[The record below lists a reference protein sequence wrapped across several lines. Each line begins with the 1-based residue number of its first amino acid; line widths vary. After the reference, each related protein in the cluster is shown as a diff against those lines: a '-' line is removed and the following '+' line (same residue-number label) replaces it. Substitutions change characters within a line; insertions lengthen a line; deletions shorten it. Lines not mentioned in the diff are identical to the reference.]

1 MLKGII
7 GRKLGMTQVFGE
19 GGNVVP
25 ITVVEA
31 GPCAIV
37 QIKTSEKEGYNALQ
51 LGFTKKKPHRVNRPL
66 AGHFQKSGAGP
77 FYVIKEFPVDE
88 IGEYT
93 VGQEITLENF
103 KVGDYVD
110 VTGTSKG
117 RGFTG
122 VIKRH
127 GFSGFPAS
135 HGTHEHF
142 RHGGSIGSSA
152 TPARTFK
159 GVKMPGHFGNSR
171 VTVQNLT
178 IVDIKPE
185 QNLLLIK
192 GAVPGAT
199 NSIVII
205 KEAKKRKASNETP
218 SQTQEAVQKDT
229 PSQEKETAQKDKPS
243 QAQDTAQNEMPSQE
257 QDAAQKETPS
267 QEQETAQEDKD

>member
-7 GRKLGMTQVFGE
+7 GKKLGMTQVFGE

-25 ITVVEA
+25 ITVIEA

-37 QIKTSEKEGYNALQ
+37 QIKTREKEGYNALQ
-51 LGFTKKKPHRVNRPL
+51 LGFTNKKPHRVNRPL
-66 AGHFQKSGAGP
+66 TGHFHKSGTGP
-77 FYVIKEFPVDE
+77 YYVLKEFSVDE

-103 KVGDYVD
+103 KVGDFVD
-110 VTGTSKG
+110 VIGTSKG
-117 RGFTG
+117 RGFAG

-127 GFSGFPAS
+127 GFRGFPGS
-135 HGTHEHF
+135 HGTHEYF
-142 RHGGSIGSSA
+142 RHGGSVGSSA
-152 TPARTFK
+152 FPSRTFK
-159 GVKMPGHFGNSR
+159 GLKMPGHFGNSR

-178 IVDIKPE
+178 IADIKPE

-205 KEAKKRKASNETP
+205 REAKKRQAQNATSSETQETP
-218 SQTQEAVQKDT
+218 
-229 PSQEKETAQKDKPS
+229 
-243 QAQDTAQNEMPSQE
+243 
-257 QDAAQKETPS
+257 
-267 QEQETAQEDKD
+267 QEDKE

>member
-37 QIKTSEKEGYNALQ
+37 QIKTKEKEGYNALQ
-51 LGFTKKKPHRVNRPL
+51 LGFSKKKPHRVNRPR
-66 AGHFQKSGAGP
+66 AGHFQKSGTGP
-77 FYVIKEFPVDE
+77 YYVLKEFHVDE

-93 VGQEITLENF
+93 VGQEITLKNF
-103 KVGDYVD
+103 RVGDFID
-110 VTGTSKG
+110 VIGTSKG
-117 RGFTG
+117 RGFSG

-127 GFSGFPAS
+127 GFKGFPAG
-135 HGTHEHF
+135 HGTHEYF
-142 RHGGSIGSSA
+142 RHGGSVGSSA
-152 TPARTFK
+152 TPSRTFK
-159 GVKMPGHFGNSR
+159 GIKMPGHFGNSQ

-178 IVDIKPE
+178 IADIKLE

-205 KEAKKRKASNETP
+205 KEAKKRKALNEI
-218 SQTQEAVQKDT
+218 
-229 PSQEKETAQKDKPS
+229 
-243 QAQDTAQNEMPSQE
+243 
-257 QDAAQKETPS
+257 PS
-267 QEQETAQEDKD
+267 QEQETAQNETLSQEQDTPQEDQA

>member
-1 MLKGII
+1 
-7 GRKLGMTQVFGE
+7 
-19 GGNVVP
+19 
-25 ITVVEA
+25 
-31 GPCAIV
+31 
-37 QIKTSEKEGYNALQ
+37 
-51 LGFTKKKPHRVNRPL
+51 
-66 AGHFQKSGAGP
+66 
-77 FYVIKEFPVDE
+77 VIKEFPVDE

-135 HGTHEHF
+135 HGTHEYF

-171 VTVQNLT
+171 VTIQNLT

-205 KEAKKRKASNETP
+205 KEAKKRKASSETP
-218 SQTQEAVQKDT
+218 SQAQEAV
-229 PSQEKETAQKDKPS
+229 
-243 QAQDTAQNEMPSQE
+243 
-257 QDAAQKETPS
+257 QKETPS
-267 QEQETAQEDKD
+267 QEQETAPKETPSQEQEAAKEETPNQAQEAAQEETPSQEQDAGQEDKD

>member
-25 ITVVEA
+25 ITVIEA

-37 QIKTSEKEGYNALQ
+37 QIKTREKEGYNALQ
-51 LGFTKKKPHRVNRPL
+51 LGFTKKKTHRVNRPL

-77 FYVIKEFPVDE
+77 YYVLKEFLVDE
-88 IGEYT
+88 IGEYS

-103 KVGDYVD
+103 KVGDFID

-127 GFSGFPAS
+127 GFRGFPAA
-135 HGTHEHF
+135 HGTHEYF
-142 RHGGSIGSSA
+142 RHGGSVGSSA
-152 TPARTFK
+152 SPSRTFK
-159 GVKMPGHFGNSR
+159 GIKMPGHFGNSR
-171 VTVQNLT
+171 VTIQNLT
-178 IVDIKPE
+178 IADIKPE

-205 KEAKKRKASNETP
+205 REAKKRRALNETT
-218 SQTQEAVQKDT
+218 SATQETQ
-229 PSQEKETAQKDKPS
+229 QE
-243 QAQDTAQNEMPSQE
+243 E
-257 QDAAQKETPS
+257 QD
-267 QEQETAQEDKD
+267 

>member
-1 MLKGII
+1 MIKGII

-19 GGNVVP
+19 SGNVVP
-25 ITVVEA
+25 ITVIEA

-37 QIKTSEKEGYNALQ
+37 QIKTNEKEGYNALQ

-66 AGHFQKSGAGP
+66 AGHFQKSGTGP
-77 FYVIKEFPVDE
+77 YYVLKEFPVDE

-103 KVGDYVD
+103 KVGDFVD

-127 GFSGFPAS
+127 GFRGSPGS
-135 HGTHEHF
+135 HGTHEYF

-152 TPARTFK
+152 SPSRTFK
-159 GVKMPGHFGNSR
+159 GLKMPGHFGNSR

-178 IVDIKPE
+178 VADIKLE

-205 KEAKKRKASNETP
+205 REAKKRRAPNETA
-218 SQTQEAVQKDT
+218 SATQETQSGD
-229 PSQEKETAQKDKPS
+229 
-243 QAQDTAQNEMPSQE
+243 QD
-257 QDAAQKETPS
+257 
-267 QEQETAQEDKD
+267 